1 MIDWLKSNWKTA
13 LVAVVVAGF
22 ILWGLTGCESEAVVE
37 EAPVVEKAPVE
48 VLPEVTPEPVVE

>member
-37 EAPVVEKAPVE
+37 EVPAVEESPVVS
-48 VLPEVTPEPVVE
+48 PEVTPEPVVD